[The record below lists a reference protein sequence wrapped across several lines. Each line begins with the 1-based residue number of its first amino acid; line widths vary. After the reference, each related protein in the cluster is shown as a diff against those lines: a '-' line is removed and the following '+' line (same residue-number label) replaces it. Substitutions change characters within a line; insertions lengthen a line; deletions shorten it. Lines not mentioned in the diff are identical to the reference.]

1 MRTKSMWILFFCAVL
16 AAPAAAQFYKY
27 TDSQGNVRFTDDL
40 NQVPEAQ
47 RSGATPY
54 EAVESRPDASPI
66 PERPEDNEKRAEDA
80 AGQQAALEQARQALE
95 EKKKQLEAE
104 YKALMEKRAALEAEK
119 GKRKTRTQALE
130 YNKAV
135 MNLNDDIAA
144 YEGRRKAFD
153 AEVEAYNERLKADMK
168 KRLEKMEAS
177 HTPAP

>member
-1 MRTKSMWILFFCAVL
+1 MQAKSMWILFFCVVL

-54 EAVESRPDASPI
+54 EAVETRPETAPI
-66 PERPEDNEKRAEDA
+66 PETSEGEKRTEDD
-80 AGQQAALEQARQALE
+80 AGQQAALEAARQALE

-119 GKRKTRTQALE
+119 GKRKTRTQALA

-135 MNLNDDIAA
+135 VNLNDDIAA
-144 YEGRRKAFD
+144 YEARRKAFD
-153 AEVEAYNERLKADMK
+153 AEVEAYNERLKANLQN
-168 KRLEKMEAS
+168 RLEKMEGS
-177 HTPAP
+177 PAPAP

>member
-1 MRTKSMWILFFCAVL
+1 MRMTSMWILFFCAVL

-27 TDSQGNVRFTDDL
+27 TDSQGNIRFTDDL

-54 EAVESRPDASPI
+54 EAVETRPETAPI
-66 PERPEDNEKRAEDA
+66 PETPDGESGAEAA
-80 AGQQAALEQARQALE
+80 AGKQAGLDATRQALE

-144 YEGRRKAFD
+144 YEARRKAFD
-153 AEVEAYNERLKADMK
+153 TEVEAYNERLKADLQH
-168 KRLEKMEAS
+168 RLEKMEGS
-177 HTPAP
+177 PAPAP